1 MLNSKTFKKM
11 MFENLNI
18 KHEGLTETRD
28 QVTYIQDSCVEHVTN
43 TMYLGVNIDVKL
55 TFTNHTS
62 RMLY

>member
-1 MLNSKTFKKM
+1 M